1 MFSSVVALLA
11 LLCATTIIAEP
22 TFGQQSYLAPHEQRV
37 FDALDNV
44 NYDFQGFKD
53 VFAKNAYC
61 ELNFNDI
68 NGNVVTKSGTFN
80 DVLSSFSA
88 MTQYKVKWESVT
100 NSHAKHPEMGVLGVM
115 WWNYGL
121 TEKGCEGLFSGIGTI
136 HVSVPCSLQRLVL
149 CALRCSYT
157 MICLSYILIV
167 ISILSWCFY
176 QTFYCSMRIHQFDNS
191 GLVTQWRGYSTDFLD
206 FFNCVEKERFEKDTV
221 LEK

>member
-22 TFGQQSYLAPHEQRV
+22 TFGQQTYLAPHEQRV

-53 VFAKNAYC
+53 VFAKNAHC

-136 HVSVPCSLQRLVL
+136 H
-149 CALRCSYT
+149 
-157 MICLSYILIV
+157 
-167 ISILSWCFY
+167 
-176 QTFYCSMRIHQFDNS
+176 FDNS

-206 FFNCVEKERFEKDTV
+206 FYNCVEKERFEKDTV